1 MSYIEA
7 LFVPP
12 SGTPRL
18 IRKQRWALRQQ
29 TGTVKF
35 VDQDTRLELKARR
48 RSDMGLAAATT
59 FQLGTEDKNVPL
71 GRFRKHRAPDMPE
84 PYGTFIISGLTP
96 EGHETDVP
104 ISIIIAI
111 NADLHAL
118 P

>member
-12 SGTPRL
+12 KGTPRL

-29 TGTVKF
+29 TGPVKF
-35 VDQDTRLELKARR
+35 VDQGIYLELKARR
-48 RSDMGLAAATT
+48 RSDMGLAAATA
-59 FQLGTEDKNVPL
+59 FQFEPLEPNVPL

-84 PYGTFIISGLTP
+84 PFGTFIISGLTP

-104 ISIIIAI
+104 IAIIIAI

-118 P
+118 